1 MPSTMKHSFITTQ
14 ALVGKSRVLGGWW
27 GKSQPTTKNKV
38 YRKKLMTL
46 LAIDIGTTHC
56 KAGLFDVN
64 GTVMKIASRKTITRQ
79 SSDGWAYYEPH
90 EMLGVVAAIVE
101 EVTRDQLQPI
111 AAIGIASMAETG
123 LLVDRK
129 TSQYRSFMIPWFE
142 TKAQPYADEII
153 LKIDPMD
160 CYLKYGLRV
169 SFKSSL
175 AKILWLR
182 QECCSLENAIW
193 LSAADFVAYWLTGE
207 FGTDYSLAGRTLVFR
222 VGEKRWDEEWLREW
236 KIPENLFPPAYQS
249 GTPIG
254 KVVVS
259 VAGLKKGIPV
269 SVCGHDH
276 ICASLAMGVIRPG
289 IVFDSM
295 GTAESMIG
303 VLPER
308 SLTEADYHN
317 GLHYGCHVAEGLG
330 YWTGGLSTSGGS
342 VEWVRTLLSSA
353 PSYQDLDALLDNAG
367 PRPTGILYFPYL
379 LGSGSPHVDP
389 RARGALIGLTKEH
402 RSQDFFKAVLEGTA
416 YEMEFIRRAG
426 ERMTGQPIR
435 SLVAA
440 GGGTRFASWM
450 QIKADV
456 SGCEIKVST
465 EPEATLVGAAI
476 SVGVGCG
483 VYSSLGESLNA
494 FGARFPD
501 TFHPIP
507 QNFAIYK
514 QLYENGYLHFQ
525 EALRSFKL
533 PEMPGM

>member
-1 MPSTMKHSFITTQ
+1 
-14 ALVGKSRVLGGWW
+14 
-27 GKSQPTTKNKV
+27 
-38 YRKKLMTL
+38 MTL

-64 GTVMKIASRKTITRQ
+64 GAVIKIASRKTITRQ
-79 SSDGWAYYEPH
+79 SSDGWAYYEPR
-90 EMLGVVAAIVE
+90 EMLDVVAANIE
-101 EVTRDQLQPI
+101 EVIRDQVQPI
-111 AAIGIASMAETG
+111 TAIGIASMAETG

-129 TSQYRSFMIPWFE
+129 TGQYRSFIIPWFE
-142 TKAQPYADEII
+142 TKTQPYADQINQ
-153 LKIDPMD
+153 KIDTMD
-160 CYLKYGLRV
+160 CYLKFGLRV

-182 QECCSLENAIW
+182 QEEGCSLEGAVW
-193 LSAADFVAYWLTGE
+193 LSAADFVAHWLTGE
-207 FGTDYSLAGRTLVFR
+207 CGTDYSLAGRTLAFR

-236 KIPENLFPPAYQS
+236 EIPENLFPPAYQS

-254 KVVVS
+254 KVAVS

-276 ICASLAMGVIRPG
+276 VCASLAMGVVRPG
-289 IVFDSM
+289 VVFDSM

-303 VLPER
+303 ALPER

-317 GLHYGCHVAEGLG
+317 GLHYGCHVVKGLG
-330 YWTGGLSTSGGS
+330 YWMGGLSASGGS
-342 VEWVRTLLSSA
+342 VEWVRTLLPSA
-353 PSYQDLDALLDNAG
+353 PSYKDLEALLELAG
-367 PRPTGILYFPYL
+367 PRPTELLYFPYL
-379 LGSGSPHVDP
+379 LGSGSPHVAP
-389 RARGALIGLTKEH
+389 WARGALIGLTNAH
-402 RSQDFFKAVLEGTA
+402 RSEHLFKAVLEGTA

-440 GGGTRFASWM
+440 GGGIRYASWM

-456 SGCEIKVST
+456 SKCEIAVST

-476 SVGVGCG
+476 SVGIGCG
-483 VYSSLGESLNA
+483 VYASVDEALEVL
-494 FGARFPD
+494 GARFSE

-507 QNFAIYK
+507 ENSMIY
-514 QLYENGYLHFQ
+514 QQIYEKGFLHFQ
-525 EALRSFKL
+525 EALRSYTL
-533 PEMPGM
+533 PEILRKS